1 MVYTVVTVYTVN
13 AAEPVFK
20 GQYFSFKLD
29 DCAKM
34 IECKEKGAILRRF
47 AVLLPYLFSL

>member
-1 MVYTVVTVYTVN
+1 MVTVHTVN

-20 GQYFSFKLD
+20 GQCFSLELD

-34 IECKEKGAILRRF
+34 IECEEKGAMLRRH